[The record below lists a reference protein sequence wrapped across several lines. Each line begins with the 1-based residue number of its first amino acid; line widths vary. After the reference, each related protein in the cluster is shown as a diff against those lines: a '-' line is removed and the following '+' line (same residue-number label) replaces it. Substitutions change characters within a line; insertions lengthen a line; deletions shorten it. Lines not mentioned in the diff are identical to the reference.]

1 MIDTNKINLTELMLR
16 HCYHCGN
23 VCECDE
29 EMIVACM
36 KDQGTELP
44 VVPDQTRELLRLYEQ

>member
-1 MIDTNKINLTELMLR
+1 MTDPNKMNLTQLMLR

-29 EMIVACM
+29 KMIVACM
-36 KDQGTELP
+36 KNQGAEH
-44 VVPDQTRELLRLYEQ
+44 PDDPDRTRELLRLYEQ